1 MLNLFKHRWHMYD
14 IYVYDEADTFA
25 VANISVEFFRVG
37 LSIHT
42 YVDACQQIIIN
53 TSGDRTSFNDLS

>member
-1 MLNLFKHRWHMYD
+1 MYD

-25 VANISVEFFRVG
+25 VANISVEFFRMG